1 MAIWK
6 LEPTNLES
14 PDWQI
19 STNRGRVIVRAPDAM
34 SARKVAAEHFTRG
47 ARPVVI
53 GQDSPASPWTNPEL
67 VTCTELADSDF
78 DPDGPAE
85 VLGPL
90 SWEPE
95 ALRVEHSRVAMGP
108 PSAQEAADETKFPC
122 GLVPTALPAKR
133 MGGRVRTRRR

>member
-19 STNRGRVIVRAPDAM
+19 SSYRGQAIVRAPDAI
-34 SARKVAAEHFTRG
+34 SARRVAADQFTCE
-47 ARPVVI
+47 ARTVVI
-53 GQDSPASPWTNPEL
+53 GRDSPESPWTNPEL
-67 VTCTELADSDF
+67 VTCAELHDSDF

-85 VLGPL
+85 VLDPL

-122 GLVPTALPAKR
+122 GLVPTALPANR

>member
-6 LEPTNLES
+6 LEPTDVES
-14 PDWQI
+14 TDWQI
-19 STNRGRVIVRAPDAM
+19 STYRGRTIVCAPDAI
-34 SARKVAAEHFTRG
+34 SARRVAADQFTC
-47 ARPVVI
+47 
-53 GQDSPASPWTNPEL
+53 SPESPWTNPDL
-67 VTCTELADSDF
+67 VTCTEL
-78 DPDGPAE
+78 DPEGPTE
-85 VLGPL
+85 VLDPL